1 MPVSLLPSLLLA
13 ILLVG
18 YTPGPANVFALHC
31 SMKNGVRKALVMWFG
46 LLTGFRIACLQ
57 HIKRKF
63 IDCMDAEPEAKEMVK
78 LINKLYHEEHKHKI
92 EENGWTVEDNFKWR
106 QQYAPDILAEIR
118 GKLDEIL
125 KKPDLLPDSE
135 LSDAASYFNNE
146 WEAVVDIFKRGDTA
160 LDNNLVERMNR
171 YFSMSRRSSLFFG
184 SHKGAERAAVLYTL
198 ALSAK
203 MNHLNFFD
211 YLTDILDRTAQWQP
225 NVPLENYRNL
235 LPDRWQPSTK
245 E

>member
-1 MPVSLLPSLLLA
+1 
-13 ILLVG
+13 
-18 YTPGPANVFALHC
+18 
-31 SMKNGVRKALVMWFG
+31 
-46 LLTGFRIACLQ
+46 
-57 HIKRKF
+57 
-63 IDCMDAEPEAKEMVK
+63 MDAEPEAKEMVR
-78 LINKLYHEEHKHKI
+78 LINKLYHEDHKHKI
-92 EENGWTVEDNFKWR
+92 GENSWTVEDNFKWR
-106 QQYAPDILAEIR
+106 
-118 GKLDEIL
+118 
-125 KKPDLLPDSE
+125 
-135 LSDAASYFNNE
+135 
-146 WEAVVDIFKRGDTA
+146 DIFKRGDTA

-235 LPDRWQPSTK
+235 LPDRWQPSTPDRWQPSTK

>member
-1 MPVSLLPSLLLA
+1 MINSNNES
-13 ILLVG
+13 
-18 YTPGPANVFALHC
+18 
-31 SMKNGVRKALVMWFG
+31 
-46 LLTGFRIACLQ
+46 IA
-57 HIKRKF
+57 
-63 IDCMDAEPEAKEMVK
+63 
-78 LINKLYHEEHKHKI
+78 
-92 EENGWTVEDNFKWR
+92 
-106 QQYAPDILAEIR
+106 DILKSIDEGKTQLPDFQRGWVWEDGRIR
-118 GKLDEIL
+118 ALIASISNGYPIGAAMFLQTGGDDIL
-125 KKPDLLPDSE
+125 KKPDLLPDSG

>member
-1 MPVSLLPSLLLA
+1 MHSDAASF
-13 ILLVG
+13 
-18 YTPGPANVFALHC
+18 Y
-31 SMKNGVRKALVMWFG
+31 RKIQSDDFPNI
-46 LLTGFRIACLQ
+46 TRIACLQ

-92 EENGWTVEDNFKWR
+92 GEKGWTVK
-106 QQYAPDILAEIR
+106 
-118 GKLDEIL
+118 
-125 KKPDLLPDSE
+125 
-135 LSDAASYFNNE
+135 
-146 WEAVVDIFKRGDTA
+146 DIFKRGDTA

-203 MNHLNFFD
+203 MNHLNLFD
-211 YLTDILDRTAQWQP
+211 YLADILDRTATWQP
-225 NVPLENYRNL
+225 NTPLEKYRNL
-235 LPDRWQPSTK
+235 LPDRWQPST
-245 E
+245 EG